1 MQTGDSSDRRAGRPT
16 TEETGRLNEEILQ
29 AAFKVFVKEGF
40 GGASMEQIAH
50 ESRTTRRSVLNRF
63 NDKETLLIAVVEM
76 HVWQLQKKF
85 MPSESMLAAKPM
97 DTLKELCA
105 LMLENAVLQ
114 EVIDFYCLC
123 LAHVLKFPAIST
135 VVLRWNDRL
144 ASDLAVLVE
153 RAQRSGAF
161 PSRDPA
167 MVATGLIGA
176 FISNPI
182 NRAALGDPQF
192 RDPIPI
198 RQYFDGLW
206 SFFLQD
212 SV

>member
-1 MQTGDSSDRRAGRPT
+1 MESGDNNERRAGRPT

-40 GGASMEQIAH
+40 GGASMEQIAQ

-63 NDKETLLIAVVEM
+63 HDKETLLIAVVEM
-76 HVWQLQKKF
+76 GMWRLWKKI
-85 MPSESMLAAKPM
+85 MPSESMLAARPL
-97 DTLKELCA
+97 DTLKEMCS
-105 LMLENAVLQ
+105 LMLENFVTR
-114 EVIDFYCLC
+114 ETSDWYCLC
-123 LAHVLKFPAIST
+123 LAHVVKFPAIST
-135 VVLRWNDRL
+135 ATLRWNDRL
-144 ASDLAVLVE
+144 ASDLALLVE

-161 PSRDPA
+161 PGRDPA
-167 MVATGLIGA
+167 VVATGLIGA

-182 NRAALGDPQF
+182 NRATLGDPQF
-192 RDPIPI
+192 RDPILL

-212 SV
+212 AV